1 MRKEGLS
8 CKGLKNTILPPGRDT
23 QDTGKGDIVPVQKWL
38 YEDEGYKGYGEVSRA
53 WKCPLCGDVQRGD
66 DPPMECPY
74 CLAPRDAFR
83 ELGKMRRVSARLNP
97 PRSLIHPTGPGR
109 RALFD
114 KYMTLEASEWIRS
127 IRS

>member
-1 MRKEGLS
+1 M
-8 CKGLKNTILPPGRDT
+8 
-23 QDTGKGDIVPVQKWL
+23 PVLKWL
-38 YEDEGYKGYGEVSRA
+38 YENEGYKGYGESSRA
-53 WKCPLCGDVQRGD
+53 WKCPLCGDVQQGD

-83 ELGKMRRVSARLNP
+83 ELGKMKKVSSRPDPSRTPA
-97 PRSLIHPTGPGR
+97 HPHRPGR

-114 KYMTLEASEWIRS
+114 KYMTQEASEWIRS